1 MASRD
6 PEPERGGPEDPASEE
21 SDWTRTVWP
30 HLVQK
35 ALGLKAPEPGW
46 IAHPAISRTTLSSP
60 HVARPFERAERGLAY
75 RDRVKPFN
83 FLCSA
88 HVAPFG
94 HPTGVDPTKFHL
106 VAPYSKES
114 GEWLKLPWRD
124 VHSGEL
130 FSVTTEVPCPPGY
143 VRLKTYRDVLER
155 YEFHPE
161 PKSLGPDGEPC
172 SERTV
177 GLLARRPVRA
187 VGPPQYIGKES
198 NDLEAVQG
206 GEIHDWDE
214 VVTEYGRPEN

>member
-1 MASRD
+1 M
-6 PEPERGGPEDPASEE
+6 
-21 SDWTRTVWP
+21 
-30 HLVQK
+30 
-35 ALGLKAPEPGW
+35 
-46 IAHPAISRTTLSSP
+46 
-60 HVARPFERAERGLAY
+60 
-75 RDRVKPFN
+75 KPFN

-130 FSVTTEVPCPPGY
+130 FSLTTEVPCPPGY

-172 SERTV
+172 SEQTV
-177 GLLARRPVRA
+177 GLPWPVD
-187 VGPPQYIGKES
+187 P
-198 NDLEAVQG
+198 LEQWGHLSTSKGVKRSGAVQG
-206 GEIHDWDE
+206 GEVHDWDE
-214 VVTEYGRPEN
+214 VVTEYGRPEK